1 MDKVALGARLQKKN
15 EQMSAGIL
23 MASYTSQHL
32 IPLCH
37 LLKKGLLT
45 KVREQQGGYRY
56 VTSHEQALA
65 LGVTQD
71 VSLPAGMKPGQ
82 TTAFARRMRCSC
94 CGWQPGFSVT
104 WTSFKDIFR
113 MFELSLADVKS
124 VKLWIDQG
132 WVRMSRIELG
142 VREDTVIETPV
153 ISPTLPWTA
162 NPGLE
167 VGNIQDVQVSA
178 NPVTGIEVAKGQPC

>member
-1 MDKVALGARLQKKN
+1 MDGARLQKKN

-23 MASYTSQHL
+23 MASYTSPHL

-71 VSLPAGMKPGQ
+71 ETRPDVSWELHLPGACV
-82 TTAFARRMRCSC
+82 AAAA
-94 CGWQPGFSVT
+94 VT
-104 WTSFKDIFR
+104 WTGVSKTSFVCLNCRWR
-113 MFELSLADVKS
+113 M
-124 VKLWIDQG
+124 
-132 WVRMSRIELG
+132 
-142 VREDTVIETPV
+142 
-153 ISPTLPWTA
+153 
-162 NPGLE
+162 
-167 VGNIQDVQVSA
+167 
-178 NPVTGIEVAKGQPC
+178 